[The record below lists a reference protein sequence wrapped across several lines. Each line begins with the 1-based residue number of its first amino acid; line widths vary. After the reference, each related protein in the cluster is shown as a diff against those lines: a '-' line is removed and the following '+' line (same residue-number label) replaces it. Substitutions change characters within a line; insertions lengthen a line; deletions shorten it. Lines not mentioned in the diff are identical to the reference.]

1 MNFDIISNTRQSKN
15 YSATVH
21 PQLLKK
27 PEQKM
32 SLYCCTTPCHLTC
45 YYQKDLYCLL
55 QTEQKNM
62 YYCYLCLMNSYFNY
76 QVQLFWVRNKTI
88 SRLGIIESKVV
99 LTRVFWC
106 HDFFF
111 KSPTTCLFCF
121 FLCQPDFLFFSAPC
135 LFIRGGE
142 EGNSLSYT
150 GFKCSISLKEQT
162 LPFQFKYQIHLKKF

>member
-27 PEQKM
+27 PEKKM

-111 KSPTTCLFCF
+111 FKVQPRAYFVFSFVSQISSFFPLRVYLFGVARKGILSRIRVLNAA
-121 FLCQPDFLFFSAPC
+121 FL
-135 LFIRGGE
+135 
-142 EGNSLSYT
+142 
-150 GFKCSISLKEQT
+150 
-162 LPFQFKYQIHLKKF
+162 